1 MKKASSLEHNRNFHI
16 CTSESTPQYRLDPFF
31 PLEIEREHLVNQ
43 TLEIIKRAN
52 QKDIHKRLRV
62 SFKGGPGL
70 DAGGVTKE
78 VRSVHKA
85 LVALF
90 YIDH

>member
-1 MKKASSLEHNRNFHI
+1 MEMFKAMMGDAEF
-16 CTSESTPQYRLDPFF
+16 SESTPQYRLDPSF
-31 PLEIEREHLVNQ
+31 PLKIKREHLVKQ
-43 TLEIIKRAN
+43 TLEIIKKAN
-52 QKDIHKRLRV
+52 PKDIRKRLRV
-62 SFKGGPGL
+62 SFKGEPGL

>member
-1 MKKASSLEHNRNFHI
+1 MK
-16 CTSESTPQYRLDPFF
+16 
-31 PLEIEREHLVNQ
+31 
-43 TLEIIKRAN
+43 AN
-52 QKDIHKRLRV
+52 PKDIRKRLRV
-62 SFKGGPGL
+62 SFKGEPGL

-85 LVALF
+85 LAALF